1 MRARVGFGLFLAA
14 GLAVAALLVLLV
26 APRASGEPDG
36 LERVAEDKGFLA
48 EAKDHALG
56 DAPTADYGV
65 EGIDNEALGTG
76 VAGLIG
82 IAVTFAIAG
91 GLFFLLRRTGR
102 GKGPNSDAAPEGR
115 SSASAP
121 SASP

>member
-1 MRARVGFGLFLAA
+1 MRSRVRFGVFLAA
-14 GLAVAALLVLLV
+14 GLAVAAVLVLLV
-26 APRASGEPDG
+26 APRASSEPDG
-36 LERVAEDKGFLA
+36 LERVAQDEGFSA
-48 EAKDHALG
+48 EAEDHALS

-65 EGIDNEALGTG
+65 EGIDDEALGTG

-91 GLFFLLRRTGR
+91 GLFLLLRRTGR
-102 GKGPNSDAAPEGR
+102 GRGPTSDAPPAEHP
-115 SSASAP
+115 AP